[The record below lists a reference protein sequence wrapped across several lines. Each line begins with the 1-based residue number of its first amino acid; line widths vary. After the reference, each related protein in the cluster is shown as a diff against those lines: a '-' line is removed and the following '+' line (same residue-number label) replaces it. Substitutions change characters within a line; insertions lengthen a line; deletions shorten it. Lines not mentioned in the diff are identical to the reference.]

1 MGYSPDY
8 FKQLA
13 TQLRFDLTQEEAIDI
28 ANEFDVLTQQMA
40 LLDKIDTEG
49 IEPMVYPFEEPT
61 SFMREDLVEN
71 VLTQEEALKNAPFSK
86 NGFFVTKK
94 VVL

>member
-1 MGYSPDY
+1 MSYDANY
-8 FKQLA
+8 FKNLA
-13 TQLRFDLTQEEAIDI
+13 HQLRFDLSDDEANDI
-28 ANEFDVLTQQMA
+28 AYEFDVLIQQMA

-49 IEPMVYPFEEPT
+49 VEEMVYPFEAPT
-61 SFMREDLVEN
+61 HFLREDVVDH
-71 VLTQEEALKNAPFSK
+71 VLSQEEALKNAPDQK